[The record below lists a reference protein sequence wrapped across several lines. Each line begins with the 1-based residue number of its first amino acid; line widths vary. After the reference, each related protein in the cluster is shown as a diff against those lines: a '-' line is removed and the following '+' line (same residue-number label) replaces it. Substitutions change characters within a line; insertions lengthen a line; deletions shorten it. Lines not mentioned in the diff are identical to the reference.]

1 MTPPGTSDL
10 RLWLIPDMTVI
21 TDRTASTDAPVLD
34 IVAERWSPRI
44 YDGAAPINEEALRSA
59 LEAARWAPSAYNR
72 QPWRFLVT
80 RRGSSAHETVLNSLI
95 DFNQGW
101 AKDAGALIVIVTET
115 VDAEGT
121 PLPEARYDAGQAAA
135 YFTIQAHANDLLV
148 HQMSGFDPETVSQ
161 AFALDETLVPL
172 TVIAVGVL
180 GDATGVD
187 DAVLSRE
194 NAPRTRRPLTESVL
208 VND

>member
-1 MTPPGTSDL
+1 VG
-10 RLWLIPDMTVI
+10 LIPDMTLI
-21 TDRTASTDAPVLD
+21 NDRTAQTDAPVLD
-34 IVAERWSPRI
+34 IVSERWSPRI
-44 YDGAAPINEEALRSA
+44 YDGHSPVNEDALRSA

-95 DFNQGW
+95 GFNQGW
-101 AKDAGALIVIVTET
+101 AKDAGALVVVLTET
-115 VDAEGT
+115 VGEDGS

-135 YFTIQAHANDLLV
+135 YFTIQAHANELLV
-148 HQMSGFDPETVSQ
+148 HQMSGFDPAVVSQ
-161 AFALDETLVPL
+161 AFSLDETLVPL

-180 GDATGVD
+180 GDAGDAD
-187 DAVLSRE
+187 DAVLARE
-194 NAPRTRRPLTESVL
+194 NAPRTRRPLSESVL

>member
-1 MTPPGTSDL
+1 MT
-10 RLWLIPDMTVI
+10 LIN
-21 TDRTASTDAPVLD
+21 DRTARTDVPVLD
-34 IVAERWSPRI
+34 VIANRWSPRL
-44 YDGAAPINEEALRSA
+44 YDPHSPVDEDALRSA

-95 DFNQGW
+95 DVNQGW
-101 AKDAGALIVIVTET
+101 AKDAGALVVVLTET
-115 VDAEGT
+115 VGEDGS

-148 HQMSGFDPETVSQ
+148 HQMSGFDPVAVAQ
-161 AFALDETLVPL
+161 AFSLDEDLVPL
-172 TVIAVGVL
+172 TVIAVGVP
-180 GDATGVD
+180 GDAGDAD
-187 DAVLSRE
+187 DAVLARE
-194 NAPRTRRPLTESVL
+194 NAPRTRRPLVESVL